1 MQVLA
6 PKASDLALMATTQVS
21 TPISAASDLERFA
34 YVASHDMAE
43 PLRMISGY
51 LDLIR
56 ESYGSQL
63 DADFDDFIMLAID
76 GSDRMFAYLENLRTY
91 SRIGRLENE
100 SERVELRALVDEALT
115 RLTPEIEA
123 SGAEVNVGS
132 LPSVVCERD
141 QMTLVF
147 ESLLSNA
154 VKFGGPGRPQI
165 EVSCEPLP
173 EGVDIAV
180 ADGGIGI
187 EPADEERAFAMLER
201 INGQQYPGTGMGLA
215 IARKAIERHG
225 GAIWVEPGRD
235 GGSVFRFSLPY
246 LQTAG

>member
-1 MQVLA
+1 
-6 PKASDLALMATTQVS
+6 MATTSVP
-21 TPISAASDLERFA
+21 THVPPATDLERFA

-63 DADFDDFIMLAID
+63 DADFDEFISLAVD
-76 GSDRMFAYLENLRTY
+76 GADRMLGYLESLRTY

-100 SERVELRALVDEALT
+100 RERVELRALVDEALT
-115 RLTPEIEA
+115 RLAPEIEA
-123 SGAEVNVGS
+123 SGAEISVCS
-132 LPSVVCERD
+132 LPAVVCERG

-147 ESLLSNA
+147 ENLLSNA
-154 VKFGGPGRPQI
+154 IKFGGPDHPRV
-165 EVSCEPLP
+165 EMLCEPLP
-173 EGVDIAV
+173 EGVEISVID
-180 ADGGIGI
+180 DGIGI

-201 INGQQYPGTGMGLA
+201 LNGQQYPGTGMGLA

-225 GAIWVEPGRD
+225 GAIWLEPGRLR
-235 GGSVFRFSLPY
+235 GSVFRFSLPY